1 MYQGTADT
9 YSLIMYCFINRD
21 CPEHLSGVTRERG
34 DFLLTL
40 VFEVGGGHSCQK
52 QTQNGCGS
60 MAPICPLPDAQ
71 KGIVEMLH
79 ILSENN
85 L

>member
-21 CPEHLSGVTRERG
+21 CPEHLSGVTRKRG

-40 VFEVGGGHSCQK
+40 VFEVGGGYSCQK

-60 MAPICPLPDAQ
+60 MAPICPLPDTQ
-71 KGIVEMLH
+71 KEL
-79 ILSENN
+79 L
-85 L
+85 